1 MNTSEL
7 EKEMFS
13 TGFGNKGTVGT
24 SEKNVLVE

>member
-7 EKEMFS
+7 DKEMFS